1 MLSIPNSFI
10 KQSMQCGLHSKTILL
25 AALSVG
31 VKHVFSNI
39 WVFKDYCSASA
50 HRLIAFFLFFLF
62 FFNFN
67 NDMEKVLYGRKG
79 ESLGSSN
86 ISALTAT
93 VALTFV

>member
-50 HRLIAFFLFFLF
+50 HRLIAVFFVFVFFILITIWKRCC
-62 FFNFN
+62 
-67 NDMEKVLYGRKG
+67 MEER
-79 ESLGSSN
+79 ESH
-86 ISALTAT
+86 
-93 VALTFV
+93 

>member
-31 VKHVFSNI
+31 MKHVFSNI

-50 HRLIAFFLFFLF
+50 HRLIAVFFVFF